1 MSQYL
6 NVYVASPSG
15 EFVHLVDFSR
25 NHDAYV
31 ALQEVGNFPWEK
43 IKLITPQT
51 FTDAISYLEDM
62 IERFESRNRSW
73 ENAKKDVSLISTNKE
88 TAQVALKEIYEIDD
102 TIDQNN
108 NRINDLEYAIAQL
121 MLLKD
126 IDSPIYAGIEISN
139 PTKDDVI

>member
-31 ALQEVGNFPWEK
+31 ALQEVGNFSWEK